1 MHFPR
6 NLANLVYDMFCA
18 GEWKM
23 HKRYAESPKLHKQ
36 ESSKKKINPSPLP
49 DLDLQMLLD
58 VMPFYV
64 MLVDAEHKIL
74 LANKA
79 LRRDL
84 GLDPEK
90 IIGGYCPKVVHGME
104 EPYPGCPL
112 EQSLEEGRSVER
124 EFFNAENGGWVSSA
138 IYPTG
143 KHTKEGKEIFVHF
156 VSDITER
163 KKAGEEVR
171 KNYDIQ
177 TAINTIL
184 RLSLEEIA
192 LEELL
197 DRTLDLIL
205 SIPWLAIESRG
216 SIFLVEDEPGVLV
229 MKAQRGLPKAIQKKC
244 ARVPFGRCCCG
255 KAASAKELKFADRVD
270 SQHEIIHEGM
280 TPHGHY
286 CVPILFSEKTLG
298 VINLY
303 LQEGH
308 RAAPGEA
315 EFLTAIA
322 NALAGVIAR
331 KQIDDALKQR
341 EQELEIKTGNLEEMN
356 SALKVL
362 LQRRED
368 DRKELEEKVLS
379 NVKELVTHNLE
390 KLRNTRLDAKQSGY
404 VDVLESNLNSIVSPF
419 SRTLSHQFLDFTPVE
434 IEVADLVR
442 QGKRTKEMADLLNVS
457 PRTIEFHRQN
467 IRSKLG
473 IQQKKA
479 NLRTRLLSIQ

>member
-1 MHFPR
+1 M
-6 NLANLVYDMFCA
+6 
-18 GEWKM
+18 
-23 HKRYAESPKLHKQ
+23 
-36 ESSKKKINPSPLP
+36 
-49 DLDLQMLLD
+49 
-58 VMPFYV
+58 
-64 MLVDAEHKIL
+64 
-74 LANKA
+74 
-79 LRRDL
+79 
-84 GLDPEK
+84 
-90 IIGGYCPKVVHGME
+90 
-104 EPYPGCPL
+104 
-112 EQSLEEGRSVER
+112 
-124 EFFNAENGGWVSSA
+124 
-138 IYPTG
+138 
-143 KHTKEGKEIFVHF
+143 
-156 VSDITER
+156 
-163 KKAGEEVR
+163 
-171 KNYDIQ
+171 
-177 TAINTIL
+177 
-184 RLSLEEIA
+184 
-192 LEELL
+192 
-197 DRTLDLIL
+197 
-205 SIPWLAIESRG
+205 
-216 SIFLVEDEPGVLV
+216 
-229 MKAQRGLPKAIQKKC
+229 
-244 ARVPFGRCCCG
+244 
-255 KAASAKELKFADRVD
+255 
-270 SQHEIIHEGM
+270 
-280 TPHGHY
+280 
-286 CVPILFSEKTLG
+286 
-298 VINLY
+298 INLY

-308 RAAPGEA
+308 RSAPGEA